1 MKWAEL
7 VIYRS
12 ESNQKEIEWVQSIC
26 RKLRSETSGQSYRKL
41 FGLQKRA
48 AFYKQNGLLLLDM
61 DEIESLHMDFLEL
74 IRNIGLNL

>member
-1 MKWAEL
+1 LDYK
-7 VIYRS
+7 
-12 ESNQKEIEWVQSIC
+12 ND
-26 RKLRSETSGQSYRKL
+26 
-41 FGLQKRA
+41 A